1 MCELRVLDMTS
12 VRNFCVDIREFMTNC
27 HAWLTIGEHKQ
38 VVYISISQK
47 V

>member
-12 VRNFCVDIREFMTNC
+12 VRNCCVDIREFMTKC
-27 HAWLTIGEHKQ
+27 HAWLTIAEHKQ
-38 VVYISISQK
+38 VVSISISQK